1 MRNSLETRLGMFFA
15 IAMIAAF
22 MIFEMASGGKY
33 FKNGYVI
40 YGDFSDVQELKAGDP
55 IKKAGVR
62 IGQVEEITFEGA
74 KVRVAMRIDE
84 GQVVKDDSKARIEFI
99 GLLGQNFV
107 SVGFGSENAA
117 PLSGKATI
125 ETEEQ
130 PDLSALMARLD
141 NVASGIENITR
152 SFSGDS
158 IQNVLGPLTHFLEE
172 NNPKISQIF
181 DNLKVVT
188 GKMSDGEGTMGKIL
202 TDDELYNTAIG
213 AVKKLEQ
220 TGDEMQLTLKEARG
234 LFGDGKKSLS
244 KAENALT
251 ELETTLTEARKVVQG
266 IEQGKGTLGLLA
278 KDEALYKETL
288 SALVQ
293 LRQILE
299 KINSGQGSVGE
310 LVNDD
315 TLIRNA
321 KRTLQKVDKATEGL
335 EDTGP
340 LSVLGTAV
348 NSLF

>member
-15 IAMIAAF
+15 VTMIAAF
-22 MIFEMASGGKY
+22 LIFEMASGGKY
-33 FKNGYVI
+33 FKGGYVVH
-40 YGDFSDVQELKAGDP
+40 GLFEDVQELKEGDP
-55 IKKAGVR
+55 VKKAGVQ
-62 IGQVEEITFEGA
+62 IGQVEAISFQDA
-74 KVRVAMRIDE
+74 KVRVSLRIDE
-84 GQVVKDDSKARIEFI
+84 GQVLKTDSKARIEFI

-107 SVGFGSENAA
+107 SVDFGSTAA
-117 PLSGKATI
+117 PALSADAAI

-172 NNPKISQIF
+172 NNPKISEIF
-181 DNLKVVT
+181 DNLQVVT

-202 TDDELYNTAIG
+202 TDDELYTTAID

-220 TGDEMQLTLKEARG
+220 TGDEMQLTLKEARS
-234 LFGDGKKSLS
+234 LFGDGKTSLS

-293 LRQILE
+293 MREILE
-299 KINSGQGSVGE
+299 KINSGQGSMGE

-315 TLIRNA
+315 SLIRNA

-340 LSVLGTAV
+340 LSILGTAV
-348 NSLF
+348 NRLF

>member
-15 IAMIAAF
+15 LTMIASF
-22 MIFEMASGGKY
+22 LIFEMASGGKY
-33 FKNGYVI
+33 FKGGYVVH
-40 YGDFSDVQELKAGDP
+40 GLFEDVQELKAGDP
-55 IKKAGVR
+55 VKKAGVQ
-62 IGQVEEITFEGA
+62 IGQVEAITFQDS
-74 KVRVAMRIDE
+74 KVRVSLRIDE
-84 GQVVKDDSKARIEFI
+84 GHVVKTDSKARIEFI

-107 SVGFGSENAA
+107 SVDFGSTDSPALAA
-117 PLSGKATI
+117 DAAI

-172 NNPKISQIF
+172 NNPKITQIF

-188 GKMSDGEGTMGKIL
+188 GKMSDGQGTMGRIL
-202 TDDELYNTAIG
+202 TDDELYTSAVA
-213 AVKKLEQ
+213 AVKKLEE
-220 TGDEMQLTLKEARG
+220 TGGELQVTLAEARG
-234 LFGDGKKSLS
+234 LFGEGRKSLDN
-244 KAENALT
+244 AENALA

-266 IEQGKGTLGLLA
+266 IQQGKGTLGLLA
-278 KDEALYKETL
+278 NDEALYKETL
-288 SALVQ
+288 AGLVQ
-293 LRQILE
+293 LREILE
-299 KINSGQGSVGE
+299 KINSGQGTMGE

-315 TLIRNA
+315 SLIRNT

-348 NSLF
+348 NRLF